1 MFSHMFSKG
10 CLLLGRWAHT
20 RLFMSLVFLL
30 SVMAKAILNVTVA
43 CCFYSTCLAG
53 KRWCGFLWRKTRMR
67 MRGDVPLKAH
77 KRTAVKKGET
87 GERGECCCLH
97 LCPSTF
103 SFDCASEFEGWKRD
117 LISCIFCKLGGDV
130 VNISDVFSASRT
142 RWVEEVERWVDKG
155 DSSRLRTIP
164 PVLQS
169 PLC

>member
-77 KRTAVKKGET
+77 KRTAVKKGWDRWKGGMLLLT
-87 GERGECCCLH
+87 FVPFNIFFWLH
-97 LCPSTF
+97 F
-103 SFDCASEFEGWKRD
+103 RVWR
-117 LISCIFCKLGGDV
+117 
-130 VNISDVFSASRT
+130 
-142 RWVEEVERWVDKG
+142 VEEGFDFLHILQTWRRRRQYFWCFLGRQD
-155 DSSRLRTIP
+155 
-164 PVLQS
+164 PVSGGSGALGR
-169 PLC
+169 